1 MASLFD
7 CVSPKSRR
15 IKRKQKQAKALNNG
29 VGLNPAADS
38 DDSDDA
44 YTASPKLQD
53 KHATAKQ
60 VQEAGAQDATGA
72 DAGANSRQQQHQ
84 QQLQSNTVSS
94 TTPSEQST
102 TTVRQESQQLAVT
115 AVNNDAD
122 RTEPRGEQSANRNDA
137 PQTVNDDVVTAATH
151 DVIIEVDAYKVKSV
165 GSGVTAVANDD
176 RTPREARSDAAAPPL
191 PASNGDVL
199 TANGREARV
208 SGADASPQRVA
219 TGVRDPVSAVFMNQV
234 STTPGSAAAAV
245 RPVYRALSLVV
256 AAVCQS
262 RAVLDKH

>member
-29 VGLNPAADS
+29 VGVNPTADS

-60 VQEAGAQDATGA
+60 VQEAGAQDATSA
-72 DAGANSRQQQHQ
+72 DVGANSRQQQ

-94 TTPSEQST
+94 TTPSEQAT

-165 GSGVTAVANDD
+165 GSGVTAAANDD
-176 RTPREARSDAAAPPL
+176 RPPREARNDAAAPP

-208 SGADASPQRVA
+208 SGADASPQRAA

>member
-15 IKRKQKQAKALNNG
+15 IKRKQKQAKVLNNG
-29 VGLNPAADS
+29 VGVNPTADS

-60 VQEAGAQDATGA
+60 VQEAGAQDATSA
-72 DAGANSRQQQHQ
+72 DVGANSRQQQ

-94 TTPSEQST
+94 TTPSEQAT

-234 STTPGSAAAAV
+234 STTLGSAAAAA
-245 RPVYRALSLVV
+245 RPAYRALSILLV
-256 AAVCQS
+256 ALCQS
-262 RAVLDKH
+262 RAVLGKH

>member
-29 VGLNPAADS
+29 VGVNPAADS

-53 KHATAKQ
+53 KHTAAKQ
-60 VQEAGAQDATGA
+60 VQEAGAQDATSA

-102 TTVRQESQQLAVT
+102 TTVRQETQQLAVT
-115 AVNNDAD
+115 AVNNDAN
-122 RTEPRGEQSANRNDA
+122 RTESGVEHSANRNDA
-137 PQTVNDDVVTAATH
+137 PQTVNDDVVMAATR
-151 DVIIEVDAYKVKSV
+151 DVIIEVEAYKVKSM
-165 GSGVTAVANDD
+165 GSCLTTAVANDD
-176 RTPREARSDAAAPPL
+176 RSLHEARNDAAAAP

-208 SGADASPQRVA
+208 SGADASPQRAA

-234 STTPGSAAAAV
+234 STSPGSAAAAD
-245 RPVYRALSLVV
+245 RPAYRTPGLVLV
-256 AAVCQS
+256 AVCQG
-262 RAVLDKH
+262 RANEH

>member
-15 IKRKQKQAKALNNG
+15 IKRKQKQAKVLNNG
-29 VGLNPAADS
+29 VGVNPTADS

-60 VQEAGAQDATGA
+60 VQEAGAQDATSA
-72 DAGANSRQQQHQ
+72 DVGANSRQQQ

-94 TTPSEQST
+94 TTPSEQAT

-234 STTPGSAAAAV
+234 STSPGSAAAAD
-245 RPVYRALSLVV
+245 RPAYRTPGLVLV
-256 AAVCQS
+256 AVCQG
-262 RAVLDKH
+262 RANEH